1 MANPEI
7 WREPIASDPD
17 NIASNLRILVLNLA
31 TLTPDATQVDI
42 ANNYDASDRLSQQ
55 LKEAE
60 THLALIRQDLS
71 KKRFLLRSLNEKRK
85 SVDENGEGKDFDIN
99 K

>member
-31 TLTPDATQVDI
+31 TLTPDAMQVDI
-42 ANNYDASDRLSQQ
+42 ASNYDASDRLNQQ

-60 THLALIRQDLS
+60 FHLSLIRQDLS
-71 KKRFLLRSLNEKRK
+71 KKRFRLRNLNEKRR